1 MIANEDEN
9 DKGGIW
15 ANQLLQGVDEKVLL
29 LSVTLTCPFME
40 KQS

>member
-15 ANQLLQGVDEKVLL
+15 TNQFLQGVDKKLPLL
-29 LSVTLTCPFME
+29 RVTLTCPFME